1 MAERRMFA
9 KTIIDSDAFLD
20 MPSSSQLLYFHLGM
34 RADDDGFVN
43 SPKKIMRVVGCSDDD
58 MKLLIAKKFVIP
70 FESGV
75 VVIKH
80 WRIHNYIQKDRY
92 KETTYKEE
100 KAMLEVKEN
109 KAYRLVDTEC
119 IHDVSSLDTQSSLVK
134 SRLGK
139 DSLDK
144 SSLVCPTRE
153 EVREYAK
160 ETESALDPDKFF
172 DYYDETG
179 WTDKNGEPI
188 NDWKKCFKG
197 WERRENVGLRNQNTN
212 GSRVSGETGRCGNPV
227 YTVRPTPLD

>member
-43 SPKKIMRVVGCSDDD
+43 SPKKIMRVVGCSEDD
-58 MKLLIAKKFVIP
+58 MKLLIAKKFIIP

-109 KAYRLVDTEC
+109 KAYKMVDTDC
-119 IHDVSSLDTQSSLVK
+119 IQDVYSLDTQSSLGK

-139 DSLDK
+139 DSLGE
-144 SSLVCPTRE
+144 SSLVHPTRE

-160 ETESALDPDKFF
+160 ETGSTLDPDKFF
-172 DYYDETG
+172 DYYDERD

-197 WERRENVGLRNQNTN
+197 WERRENVGLRNANLH
-212 GSRVSGETGRCGNPV
+212 SASVSEETGDG
-227 YTVRPTPLD
+227 TRPDYRVKSKRLV